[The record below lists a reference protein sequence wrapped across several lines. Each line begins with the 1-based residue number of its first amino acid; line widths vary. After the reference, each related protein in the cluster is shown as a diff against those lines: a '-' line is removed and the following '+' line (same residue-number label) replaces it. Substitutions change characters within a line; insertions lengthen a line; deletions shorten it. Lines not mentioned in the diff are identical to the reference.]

1 MGLALAPTWERP
13 SAESA
18 GEGAGDDLEPR
29 DSGVFR
35 RISPPQRPRLP
46 HTGAARM
53 TGKMV
58 MPPEISD
65 EALMQRFQD
74 GDRSAFT
81 ALVRRHQGRLYN
93 FTLRTLRSP
102 QLAEDVTQE
111 TFVRVVHRSADF
123 RGSSKFSTWLHA
135 IARNLCIDEL
145 RKAKHRRHASLDAPG
160 LGSGGDKD
168 GDAGRPLGE
177 EIAGSGQEPERATGG
192 NELKDR
198 IARAV
203 DLLPEDQREVFLL
216 REISNLPFAE
226 IAEIVKVP
234 EPTVK
239 SRMRY
244 ALERLQAALAE
255 YEEFARALK

>member
-1 MGLALAPTWERP
+1 MGLALAPTWERQ
-13 SAESA
+13 SGSLAD
-18 GEGAGDDLEPR
+18 GADDEAEPR

-35 RISPPQRPRLP
+35 RVSPRPRSP
-46 HTGAARM
+46 HTGAPRV

-65 EALMQRFQD
+65 EALMQRFQE

-111 TFVRVVHRSADF
+111 AFVRVVHRSADF

-145 RKAKHRRHASLDAPG
+145 RKAKHRRHASLDAPAH
-160 LGSGGDKD
+160 GSADD
-168 GDAGRPLGE
+168 GEAGRPLGE
-177 EIAGSGQEPERATGG
+177 EIAGTGQEPERATGG

-203 DLLPEDQREVFLL
+203 DLLPDDQREVFLL

>member
-1 MGLALAPTWERP
+1 MGLALAPQRNAHPNDPHDE
-13 SAESA
+13 
-18 GEGAGDDLEPR
+18 LEPR
-29 DSGVFR
+29 DSGVFLR
-35 RISPPQRPRLP
+35 VSRPAPRAP
-46 HTGAARM
+46 RV
-53 TGKMV
+53 TGKMA
-58 MPPEISD
+58 MPPETSD

-145 RKAKHRRHASLDAPG
+145 RKAKHRRHASLDQPAH
-160 LGSGGDKD
+160 GSADD
-168 GDAGRPLGE
+168 GDAGRPLSE

-192 NELKDR
+192 SELKAR

-203 DLLPEDQREVFLL
+203 DLLPDDQREVFLL

-244 ALERLQAALAE
+244 ALERLQENLSE
-255 YEEFARALK
+255 YEDYARALR

>member
-1 MGLALAPTWERP
+1 MGLALARNPEQAERD
-13 SAESA
+13 ES
-18 GEGAGDDLEPR
+18 DDELAPR

-35 RISPPQRPRLP
+35 RVSRRPSP
-46 HTGAARM
+46 AAHAAGRV
-53 TGKMV
+53 TGKMA
-58 MPPEISD
+58 MPPETSD
-65 EALMQRFQD
+65 EALMARFQD

-81 ALVRRHQGRLYN
+81 ALVRRHQGKLYN

-145 RKAKHRRHASLDAPG
+145 RKAKHRRHASLDQPAH
-160 LGSGGDKD
+160 GSADED
-168 GDAGRPLGE
+168 GGRPLGE
-177 EIAGSGQEPERATGG
+177 EIAGKGQDPDRATGG

-203 DLLPEDQREVFLL
+203 DLLPDDQREVFIL
-216 REISNLPFAE
+216 REVSNLPFAE